1 MDDFTLNL
9 IKFGLDIQSTK
20 QSVAAQNIAR
30 ADKNERMTVDF
41 SAYLEQLDFLSK
53 DKKHAFLQVF
63 NSNAENLTAAIETQT
78 DTAVN
83 IEAEHA
89 DSTKAMLEYQALVEA
104 LNRRLSIRSLVIGG
118 GQR

>member
-9 IKFGLDIQSTK
+9 VKFGLDIQSTK
-20 QSVAAQNIAR
+20 QAVAAQNIAR
-30 ADKNERMTVDF
+30 SDRNERMIVDF
-41 SAYLEQLDFLSK
+41 SAYFEQLDSLTQ
-53 DKKHAFLQVF
+53 DKKHVFLQVF
-63 NSNAENLTAAIETQT
+63 NSNPENLTSAVETQT

-83 IEAEHA
+83 IETEHA

-104 LNRRLSIRSLVIGG
+104 LNRRLSIRSLVIEG